1 MRARR
6 HGSVQPRQAGTRAS
20 ASGATRQKL
29 AEWACSA
36 GAALLV
42 AQALPREAR
51 AAYSEGQTLFLEAW
65 RALDKAYVDKTFNGQ
80 QWFRTRERFLKR
92 SSMGSSEQSHSAIR
106 ELVSTLD
113 DPFTRFLE
121 PSEYDRVLEQQ
132 ERSGSEER
140 ASVGVELTLTPDGRV
155 AVVSSAPESSAERS
169 DLSPGDVVE
178 RADGVPLSGKSLYQA
193 ADLLQGSPGTTV
205 AVEVRKASTNEVQD
219 LSLQRQ
225 LSSRKPVASSLCANS
240 IGYLRVGR
248 FTDASGQSAREQL
261 QKLQEQGAS
270 SYVLDLRSNPGGSFG
285 ESIEL
290 ARALLPGGTVVNIAD
305 SQGVRDIYDTEGSRP
320 ALPASSKLV
329 VLIDKGTAS
338 ASEVLSGALRDNQ
351 RAKLVGATTFG
362 KGLIQVN
369 PLHSTS
375 TQGFPSEASH
385 SSPC

>member
-1 MRARR
+1 
-6 HGSVQPRQAGTRAS
+6 V
-20 ASGATRQKL
+20 
-29 AEWACSA
+29 CSA

-42 AQALPREAR
+42 AQALPSEAR

-92 SSMGSSEQSHSAIR
+92 SNMGSSEQSHSAIR

-121 PSEYDRVLEQQ
+121 PSEYDLVLEQQ
-132 ERSGSEER
+132 QRSGSEKR

-155 AVVSSAPESSAERS
+155 AVVSSVPESSAERS
-169 DLSPGDVVE
+169 GLSPGDVVE

-193 ADLLQGSPGTTV
+193 ADLLQGSPGTAV

-225 LSSRKPVASSLCANS
+225 VSSRKPLASSLCANS
-240 IGYLRVGR
+240 VGYLRVGR
-248 FTDASGQSAREQL
+248 FADASGQAAREQL

-270 SYVLDLRSNPGGSFG
+270 SYVLDLRSNPGGSLG

-305 SQGVRDIYDTEGSRP
+305 SQGIRDIYDTEGSQP